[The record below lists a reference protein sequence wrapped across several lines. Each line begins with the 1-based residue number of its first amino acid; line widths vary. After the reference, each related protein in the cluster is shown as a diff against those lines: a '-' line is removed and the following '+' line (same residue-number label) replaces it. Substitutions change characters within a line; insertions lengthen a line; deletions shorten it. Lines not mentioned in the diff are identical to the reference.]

1 MNYNKVIVMPA
12 YRRPDYTK
20 QVLEGIRRCYGSEDY
35 FVFIFVDP
43 SPMRDQVID
52 AIESVDGL
60 DKKYFINERKLG
72 TGDNVYQCLK
82 YGFTLSN
89 FVILFEDDI
98 VPAKDCL
105 KFLEW
110 GRDNFKNDPN
120 IFNIT
125 TYNRI
130 YVSKTEYYSY
140 EKYPWFT
147 CWGWGTWKD
156 RWENDL
162 KDNWISQKIDGN
174 WTDQVNIIRGNRVQ
188 VRPLLSRS
196 QNIGFKN
203 SVHELDRDIYNN
215 YQFTPYWV
223 DYVTDKFDKYE
234 NGYNEYKIG
243 E

>member
-1 MNYNKVIVMPA
+1 MPA

-20 QVLEGIRRCYGSEDY
+20 QVLEGIRRCYGSEEY
-35 FVFIFVDP
+35 RVIIFVDP
-43 SPMRDQVID
+43 SPMSNQVIN
-52 AIESVDGL
+52 AIMSVSGL
-60 DKKYFINERKLG
+60 DKKVYVNDEKLG
-72 TGDNVYQCLK
+72 TGNNVYQCLE
-82 YGFTLSN
+82 YGFTLSD

-110 GRDNFKNDPN
+110 ARDTFENDSN
-120 IFNIT
+120 IFNVT

-130 YVSKTEYYSY
+130 YVSKTEYYSF

-147 CWGWGTWKD
+147 CWGWGTWKN

-162 KDNWISQKIDGN
+162 KDNWISQKLDGN
-174 WTDQVNIIRGNRVQ
+174 WTDQVNIIRSDRVQ

-203 SVHELDRDIYNN
+203 SVHEIDRDIYNN
-215 YQFTPYWV
+215 FQFTPYWV
-223 DYVTDKFDKYE
+223 DYVADKFDKYE